1 MRMIR
6 GVMVLILCAL
16 FAAGPAYGQEQA
28 PPATY
33 VVESGDTL
41 YSIAQRFGLS
51 VATLQRL
58 NGLEDTTIQVGQV
71 LVVRPPGAPTPADTA
86 QTDIATADTIIGD
99 TSAQAVTAADTLAAD
114 TSTTAPEAS
123 DSDMPAESGP
133 PLRPSPARRPPASLD
148 AFGTEVPTT
157 RTLIDGPINRLTH
170 GAYAVRPGD
179 TFYSVAARFGTT
191 GDSLFALNGQWSD
204 PLPPRQVLRLPPR
217 FALPAHTVQP
227 SDSTLY
233 VIAAEYGVSAR
244 ALRQLNDL
252 ETDTLTAGR
261 RLRIPGRRAPEPA
274 PRGTLPSAD
283 AQGPV
288 AVYPAP
294 FEGRLTASGARYDPD
309 ALVVSHPSLPF
320 GSVVLLTNPTS
331 GQSTF
336 ARVIDRGPV
345 DDALLVDVSEAV
357 AARLGLAAQSD
368 QPVAL
373 RIVE

>member
-1 MRMIR
+1 MFR
-6 GVMVLILCAL
+6 GVMALILCAL
-16 FAAGPAYGQEQA
+16 LAAGPARGQEQA
-28 PPATY
+28 QPATY
-33 VVESGDTL
+33 VVEAGDTL
-41 YSIAQRFGLS
+41 YSIAQRFGIS

-58 NGLEDTTIQVGQV
+58 NDLEGTTIEVGQT
-71 LVVRPPGAPTPADTA
+71 LAVRPPGAPTPADTTA
-86 QTDIATADTIIGD
+86 QSEAATADTIVSD
-99 TSAQAVTAADTLAAD
+99 TSAQAAMAADTLAAD
-114 TSTTAPEAS
+114 TSTATPEAS
-123 DSDMPAESGP
+123 GSSVTGESE
-133 PLRPSPARRPPASLD
+133 LSPRRSLTRRPPVSLD
-148 AFGTEVPTT
+148 AFGTEVPAS

-170 GAYAVRPGD
+170 GAYVVQPGD

-191 GDSLFALNGQWSD
+191 GDSLFALNGQWAD
-204 PLPPRQVLRLPPR
+204 PLPAEQVLRLPPR

-233 VIAAEYGVSAR
+233 VIAAEYGVSVR

-252 ETDTLTAGR
+252 EADTLTAGR
-261 RLRIPGRRAPEPA
+261 RLRIPGRRAPKPA
-274 PRGTLPSAD
+274 PRGTLPPAD
-283 AQGPV
+283 AQGAV

-345 DDALLVDVSEAV
+345 EDALLVDVSEAV

-368 QPVAL
+368 QLVAL

>member
-1 MRMIR
+1 MSILCKGLML
-6 GVMVLILCAL
+6 VLCAL
-16 FAAGPAYGQEQA
+16 LACAPVQAQEQTESV
-28 PPATY
+28 TY
-33 VVESGDTL
+33 AVESGDTL
-41 YSIAQRFGLS
+41 YSIAQRFGVS

-58 NGLEDTTIQVGQV
+58 NGLEGTTIEVGQT
-71 LVVRPPGAPTPADTA
+71 LVVRPSAAPSPPDTTAPPAP
-86 QTDIATADTIIGD
+86 
-99 TSAQAVTAADTLAAD
+99 ADTLAAD
-114 TSTTAPEAS
+114 TSRTGTETP
-123 DSDMPAESGP
+123 DSSAAEKRN
-133 PLRPSPARRPPASLD
+133 PLGPSPARRAPASLD
-148 AFGTEVPTT
+148 ALGTDVPVS
-157 RTLIDGPINRLTH
+157 RTLTGEPINRLQY
-170 GAYAVRPGD
+170 GAHIVRAGD

-191 GDSLFALNGQWSD
+191 GDSLFALNGQWTD
-204 PLPPRQVLRLPPR
+204 PLPPGHVLRLPPR

-244 ALRQLNDL
+244 ALRQLNGL
-252 ETDTLTAGR
+252 EADTLSTGR

-274 PRGTLPSAD
+274 PRGTLPPSD

-294 FEGRLTASGARYDPD
+294 FEGRLTASGTRYDSE
-309 ALVVSHPSLPF
+309 ALVVSHPTLPF

-345 DDALLVDVSEAV
+345 DDALLVDVSAAV

-373 RIVE
+373 RIVR